1 MEADPAIVL
10 EWLDAANDDLRE
22 LQLTALEQLCNE
34 VLFSDNIDVFFE
46 RYPPRL
52 FIPALCKIFLD
63 ELAPDSVLE
72 ANARALTYYL
82 DVSLDCAP
90 RIARSPNVLT
100 AMTSRLDAVDMTS
113 AKSNEL
119 GQQIIK
125 MLQLICTREP
135 GAVYTAGG
143 LTSVLRYIRLYPHL
157 LHADVLQ
164 AGMDIIRRLFTRADP
179 TDKNLTSWIDSLSSL
194 LDRREI
200 GVADQAL
207 RAFANLVARF
217 TRTGTD
223 PTPLADPH
231 IIDCLL
237 QRLRVAGGV
246 EVDSP
251 SESNPVVVHA
261 VTSILT
267 SLCCN
272 SLSITRKLLTND
284 GQFAMTLAMVVQ
296 RSTDELVVISV
307 LRLIEILL
315 VLLYQ
320 NHHQQHHNLQPKL
333 DDSSQKTEE
342 ANESTSV
349 ETTTNKH
356 DTFKKEPLEGQS
368 LKSGKIDVNYM
379 DHLGQTLLNWAA
391 SFGSPAMVEL
401 LCAHGANVNLGV
413 RSPLDYA
420 ASFGRV
426 DVCRTL
432 LNWGADINK
441 RDAQG
446 RRPIDRAREHPDF
459 PGSHQVIDMLEAEAK
474 SESETVHCVEIHGR
488 REMNTKKHNMKSR
501 SITVVRAGC

>member
-10 EWLDAANDDLRE
+10 EWLDSVNDELRE

-34 VLFSDNIDVFFE
+34 VLFSDNVDVFFE

-135 GAVYTAGG
+135 GAVYMAGG
-143 LTSVLRYIRLYPHL
+143 LTPVLRYIRLYPHL

-164 AGMDIIRRLFTRADP
+164 AGMDIIRRLFSRADP
-179 TDKNLTSWIDSLSSL
+179 TDKNVTSWIDALSSL
-194 LDRREI
+194 LDRRET

-223 PTPLADPH
+223 PSPLADSH

-246 EVDSP
+246 ETDNELTDSSGLNLSTDTSGSGRDGFSSVT
-251 SESNPVVVHA
+251 SESNPVAVHA
-261 VTSILT
+261 VTNILT

-272 SLSITRKLLTND
+272 SVSITHKLLTSD

-296 RSTDELVVISV
+296 RSTDELVVLSV

-320 NHHQQHHNLQPKL
+320 TQNVQLKSRE
-333 DDSSQKTEE
+333 SSQIKEQVCKATLPDAVKDDTSKQSQMQSQLFKSNQFQTSISIIEHAENSQNTSRSEHTIE
-342 ANESTSV
+342 A
-349 ETTTNKH
+349 
-356 DTFKKEPLEGQS
+356 PLESQHSWEGDAIHRHFIEAIKRQ
-368 LKSGKIDVNYM
+368 D
-379 DHLGQTLLNWAA
+379 LGIVFQFL
-391 SFGSPAMVEL
+391 SKFMG
-401 LCAHGANVNLGV
+401 
-413 RSPLDYA
+413 
-420 ASFGRV
+420 F
-426 DVCRTL
+426 
-432 LNWGADINK
+432 
-441 RDAQG
+441 
-446 RRPIDRAREHPDF
+446 F
-459 PGSHQVIDMLEAEAK
+459 
-474 SESETVHCVEIHGR
+474 
-488 REMNTKKHNMKSR
+488 
-501 SITVVRAGC
+501 